1 MASIPRFLAKDY
13 STHCSIPTFLCPI
26 PLRLLLARRGRI
38 CKSRLQM
45 RSLQLSTAGTPP
57 KALPLP
63 SRLLTLP
70 RTCPGCGAFTQT
82 TNPNNAGF
90 YSLKRKSV
98 NAFVAQQ
105 ALESREG
112 DCTTR
117 HPDFS
122 LSNPRLLHVSDP
134 NRELPHILG
143 GRFGMVPCKTI
154 SILTCEWVFVQSVN
168 PNANLQPLS

>member
-1 MASIPRFLAKDY
+1 MLMASIPRFLSKEC

-45 RSLQLSTAGTPP
+45 RSLQLRTPGTPP

-70 RTCPGCGAFTQT
+70 RTCPGCGAFTQI

-105 ALESREG
+105 ALELREG

-117 HPDFS
+117 HPDF
-122 LSNPRLLHVSDP
+122 LLTNTRLLHVLDP
-134 NRELPHILG
+134 NRVSG
-143 GRFGMVPCKTI
+143 GRLGIVFFKTI
-154 SILTCEWVFVQSVN
+154 SILTCRWVFVQSVN
-168 PNANLQPLS
+168 SNANLQPLS

>member
-1 MASIPRFLAKDY
+1 MASIPRFIAKEY

-38 CKSRLQM
+38 YRSRLQM
-45 RSLQLSTAGTPP
+45 RSLQVRTAGTPP

-63 SRLLTLP
+63 SRLLNLP
-70 RTCPGCGAFTQT
+70 RTCPGCGAFTQI

-117 HPDFS
+117 HSNS
-122 LSNPRLLHVSDP
+122 LLANTRLLPVLDP
-134 NRELPHILG
+134 NKGLPHIPS
-143 GRFGMVPCKTI
+143 GRFGIVLFKTI
-154 SILTCEWVFVQSVN
+154 FILTCGWVFVQSVN
-168 PNANLQPLS
+168 SIANLQPLP

>member
-1 MASIPRFLAKDY
+1 MASIPRFLAKEY

-38 CKSRLQM
+38 SKSRLQL
-45 RSLQLSTAGTPP
+45 RSLQLSTSGTPP
-57 KALPLP
+57 KTLPLP

-82 TNPNNAGF
+82 TNPNIAGF

-112 DCTTR
+112 DCITR
-117 HPDFS
+117 HPDF
-122 LSNPRLLHVSDP
+122 LLANTRVLNVLDP
-134 NRELPHILG
+134 KRELPHISG
-143 GRFGMVPCKTI
+143 GRFGMLPFKTI
-154 SILTCEWVFVQSVN
+154 SILTCEWVCVQSAN
-168 PNANLQPLS
+168 SNANLQPLS